1 MSVAEQYADGAR
13 HWLQAAEE
21 SDGGAAMTQAAE
33 MALAY
38 ALTSIAIQ
46 LTKEKK

>member
-1 MSVAEQYADGAR
+1 MKVPEVYASGAR
-13 HWLQAAEE
+13 EWLAEAE
-21 SDGGAAMTQAAE
+21 NTEGAARTQAAE

>member
-1 MSVAEQYADGAR
+1 MSVADEYAHGAR
-13 HWLQAAEE
+13 SWLDEAEKVE
-21 SDGGAAMTQAAE
+21 GAARTQAAE